1 MATRRSIYDEFG
13 DELGRDPIRSRYG
26 MSEITYDRE
35 LKRRSREANVR
46 ATEEDAF
53 GRELQNAKA
62 LAAME
67 YDARE
72 RVDTEAQAADF
83 FTSLPSARTPKDIV
97 DLAYKNRKAMKDP
110 AVNLAAETTL
120 KEFERLKAL
129 NEKASSLGGY
139 FGDYQAAVEQGAVP
153 EDAFAATSV
162 QRGQDITRSELEG
175 LGVKPPED
183 PKEMEQLAARARAME
198 PDIATRQ
205 MLSAD
210 ISRLIKVVEDIEADP
225 EVRAAALVD
234 LQTARK
240 TMLGA
245 RALAEPTGPGRL
257 SPSDYINLFQPSG
270 N

>member
-153 EDAFAATSV
+153 EDAFTATQV
-162 QRGQDITRSELEG
+162 QRGQDITRSRLEG
-175 LGVKPPED
+175 MGIATPED
-183 PKEMEQLAARARAME
+183 PKELERLAVRAESME
-198 PDIATRQ
+198 PDTATRQ
-205 MLSAD
+205 MLMAEYKTADAMIKDPMTTDEEKASAREELD
-210 ISRLIKVVEDIEADP
+210 RIR
-225 EVRAAALVD
+225 R
-234 LQTARK
+234 Q
-240 TMLGA
+240 MMGA
-245 RALAEPTGPGRL
+245 RNLAEPVETPLDARSYMQRALGR
-257 SPSDYINLFQPSG
+257 
-270 N
+270 